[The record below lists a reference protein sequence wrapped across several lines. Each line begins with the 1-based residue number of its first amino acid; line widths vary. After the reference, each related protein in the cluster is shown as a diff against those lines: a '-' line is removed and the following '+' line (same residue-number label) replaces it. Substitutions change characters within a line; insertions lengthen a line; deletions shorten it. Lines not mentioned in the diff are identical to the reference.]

1 MTDQIVSDDN
11 SMHQREAFA
20 EGWQADAKC
29 FRFQS
34 CTTPEGR
41 TSISIGYL
49 PALRVVPV
57 IFVPGIMGSNLKAKV
72 DIRNGAKKIVV
83 NADEPVWRVD
93 GTITLAKEWV
103 NRKQDQ
109 YQLRFQHDK
118 VAVDERG
125 EIAVDDKTK
134 TTPLAGLREQ
144 QARDLGWGTVA
155 AAFYGGFLDWL
166 DSQLNRHKRELKG
179 DGLQDNATLTSI
191 KQTAT
196 KNPLGVVEGKPGKP
210 LSPDDLDILLKAD
223 SPVHAFGYN
232 WLQSNLDSGKA
243 LATFIDKTIHFYA
256 DTGRNCDK
264 VILVTHS
271 MGGLV
276 ARAAC
281 TVGGAGDKV
290 AGVFHGV
297 MPTDGAA
304 ATYKR
309 MVSGFGGEPTHGLDG
324 WIKDWIGSKALGPT
338 GDYVTPA
345 LALNAGPLELLPNA
359 RYNAGKPWLRVV
371 DEGGTVLK
379 ELPKAGGDPYAEIY
393 LEQDGWWRMLN
404 EEWLNPAGLKD
415 KEALLEYR
423 KSVGYA
429 QKFHTKVQAAGDF
442 HPITHAHYGMDSDH
456 RAYETV
462 SWNLSKAVDAER
474 NTRLQRERLPDIEP
488 MTGMQIYLRKGDWGV
503 HAKLSEPDAAGDG
516 TVPAQASAMAVDTA
530 VKDGQLL
537 ARGTGYSHDA
547 SYDLSGESEGP
558 HAALQAIVRVLKHT
572 LTA

>member
-1 MTDQIVSDDN
+1 MANQIAPNDN
-11 SMHQREAFA
+11 NVHVREAFA
-20 EGWQADAKC
+20 EGWQADEKC

-34 CTTPEGR
+34 CATPEGR
-41 TSISIGYL
+41 TSISDGL
-49 PALRVVPV
+49 FPAQLVVPI

-72 DIRNGAKKIVV
+72 DIRDGYNNVAIKSQTPI
-83 NADEPVWRVD
+83 WRVD
-93 GTITLAKEWV
+93 GTVSLAKEWI

-118 VAVDERG
+118 VTVDDGG
-125 EIAVDDKTK
+125 EIEVGDKTK
-134 TTPLAGLREQ
+134 RTPFAGLTET
-144 QARDLGWGTVA
+144 QARDLGWGTVS

-166 DSQLNRHKRELKG
+166 DGQLNSHKRELKG
-179 DGLQDNATLTSI
+179 GTWQDNSTLTSF

-196 KNPLGVVEGKPGKP
+196 HNPMGVVEGKPGKP
-210 LSPDDLDILLKAD
+210 LSPDDLDILLKTD
-223 SPVHAFGYN
+223 NPVHAFGYN
-232 WLQSNLDSGKA
+232 WLQSNLESGKA
-243 LATFIDKTIHFYA
+243 LAKFIDKTIHFYA
-256 DTGRNCDK
+256 DTGRTCDK

-371 DEGGTVLK
+371 DDGGKVLT

-393 LEQDGWWRMLN
+393 LEQDAWWRMLN
-404 EEWLNPAGLKD
+404 EEWLNPAKLQAGNSFDDYGK
-415 KEALLEYR
+415 A
-423 KSVGYA
+423 VGRA
-429 QKFHTKVQAAGDF
+429 KRFHSTVQTAGDF
-442 HPITHAHYGMDSDH
+442 HSVTHAHYGMDNGH
-456 RAYETV
+456 RAYETIT
-462 SWNLSKAVDAER
+462 WYLSKEVDAER
-474 NTRLQRERLPDIEP
+474 NTRLQREHLPNVEP
-488 MTGMQIYLRKGDWGV
+488 LTGMDIYLREGDWGV

-516 TVPAQASAMAVDTA
+516 TVPAKASAMTVDTA
-530 VKDGQLL
+530 VKDGQVL
-537 ARGTGYSHDA
+537 ARGTGYSHDG
-547 SYDLSGESEGP
+547 SFDLAGKSEGP
-558 HAALQAIVRVLKHT
+558 YAALQAIVRVLKRE
-572 LTA
+572 LKA